1 MKESMRAKANFIGQC
16 LETLYGERQPHKE
29 DHANEDTCGGKASGK
44 GLPLRVPQVGEDNG
58 PTWHK
63 AGWVDGW
70 KVWVGDL
77 PGDIQKQAI
86 GPHCAGCVDLAINN
100 RTLSGAAYAIVT
112 FHDLAAAFKAFEQLA
127 MAKFNH
133 GNGVILWATVKWF
146 RGKPL
151 ANV

>member
-1 MKESMRAKANFIGQC
+1 MQESMRAKAKFIGQC
-16 LETLYGERQPHKE
+16 LDTLYGERQPRKE

-44 GLPLRVPQVGEDNG
+44 GTPLRVPQVGEDNG
-58 PTWHK
+58 PKWHK
-63 AGWVDGW
+63 AGWVDSW

-77 PGDIQKQAI
+77 PGDIQRQVI
-86 GPHCAGCVDLAINN
+86 GPYCAGCVDLAINN
-100 RTLSGAAYAIVT
+100 KTLSGAAYAIVA

-127 MAKFNH
+127 MVRCDH
-133 GNGVILWATVKWF
+133 GEGQRFWANVKWF